1 MREKFI
7 DAKKLKKS
15 YKQQKK
21 LTNSQKKNIHCI
33 KRNDNKN
40 YKDFS

>member
-7 DAKKLKKS
+7 GAKKP
-15 YKQQKK
+15 YKNLINNKK
-21 LTNSQKKNIHCI
+21 LTNSQKKNMHCI
-33 KRNDNKN
+33 KRNNNKN